1 MNERSELSRSLRALP
16 DSHARAK
23 EGVFK
28 IDSKCDPGEFSASI
42 KNGFSG
48 SVWFLTRRNHQ
59 HLGIACESTGPSLDM
74 FWTCQ
79 THLYAVQCGL
89 LGYGMAFFLLGRWL

>member
-1 MNERSELSRSLRALP
+1 MIVCIPWDLPQFMNERSELSRSLRALP

-23 EGVFK
+23 EGVLK

-48 SVWFLTRRNHQ
+48 SVSPTF
-59 HLGIACESTGPSLDM
+59 GDCM
-74 FWTCQ
+74 
-79 THLYAVQCGL
+79 
-89 LGYGMAFFLLGRWL
+89 